1 MKKIILIL
9 LLLGI
14 LGGTY
19 YGYAEFNREAVDVSK
34 AAADLNISSTDLVA
48 AYSNDETKANTDY
61 LNKTIAVQGTVKN
74 VSKDDKGVIT
84 LELGDPAE
92 ISSVSCQ
99 MDERHNES
107 AASIKPGDNVKV
119 KGICTG
125 MLTDVVL
132 VRCALE
138 K

>member
-1 MKKIILIL
+1 MKKIILLL

-14 LGGTY
+14 LGGAY
-19 YGYAEFNREAVDVSK
+19 YGYSEFNRGAADVSK
-34 AAADLNISSTDLVA
+34 AAADLSIAATDLVA
-48 AYSNDETKANTDY
+48 AYSNDETKANADY
-61 LNKTIAVQGTVKN
+61 NDKTITVQGTVKN
-74 VSKDDKGVIT
+74 VGKDDKGVIT
-84 LELGDPAE
+84 LELGDPAD

-119 KGICTG
+119 KGVCTG